1 MAATASNPSNTSS
14 ALNTKTLSDAGKTSL
29 ALGLATGLAVFAVQA
44 AVVAGKSVFTD
55 GKNILS
61 SIRS

>member
-1 MAATASNPSNTSS
+1 MATTASNTSNAS
-14 ALNTKTLSDAGKTSL
+14 ALNTKTLADAGKTSL

-44 AVVAGKSVFTD
+44 AVVAGKSVFVD

>member
-1 MAATASNPSNTSS
+1 MVASTPTSSNTSS
-14 ALNTKTLSDAGKTSL
+14 ALNTKTLTDAGKTSL

-44 AVVAGKSVFTD
+44 AVVAGKSVFVD